1 MDVEKYIYLTDTY
14 LLMKGDRNFKLN
26 VIHIVQINS
35 YQDKC
40 LLDNTLTTTLSKIK
54 LNYYYYFT
62 LVIDR
67 DRDRERER

>member
-1 MDVEKYIYLTDTY
+1 
-14 LLMKGDRNFKLN
+14 MKGDRNFKLN

-40 LLDNTLTTTLSKIK
+40 FLDNTLTKTLSQIT

-67 DRDRERER
+67 DRNRERER